1 MEKYFI
7 IEDSKIINIVDS
19 YEEASKYLNEIEEAD
34 PKRVQFHE
42 FDIIKGRYI

>member
-7 IEDSKIINIVDS
+7 LEDFTIIKIVDS
-19 YEEASKYLNEIEEAD
+19 YEEASKYLDKIKKSD

-42 FDIIKGRYI
+42 FNIICGRYI